1 MIDKYIYKFFGA
13 LDYVSSFIDK
23 LFKDKKKNK
32 K

>member
-23 LFKDKKKNK
+23 LFEDKKKVK
-32 K
+32 